1 MAPMTDARGALF
13 ADIWQ
18 SYRSL
23 PGWVQIW
30 VGVWLAPINMVSL
43 FFLSEPR
50 GLWIALLANI
60 AMLLNLPVIL
70 HDRGFSKLMALPHL
84 LPWTLLVLLLILA
97 RPQAV
102 GVYDAYL
109 WVLLATNVVSLVF
122 DYPDAIK
129 WLKGDRKA
137 ARR

>member
-1 MAPMTDARGALF
+1 M
-13 ADIWQ
+13 
-18 SYRSL
+18 
-23 PGWVQIW
+23 
-30 VGVWLAPINMVSL
+30 GVWLAPINMVSL
-43 FFLSEPR
+43 FFLSEPM
-50 GLWIALLANI
+50 GVWIALLANI

-70 HDRGFSKLMALPHL
+70 YDRGFSKLMALPHL
-84 LPWTLLVLLLILA
+84 IPWTLLILLLIFA

-137 ARR
+137 AGR